1 MEDIIKKIE
10 SLGRGQALIVNTL
23 GPMSTIFPQWS
34 RIKKIS
40 EDVYEYRQKR
50 YIGYTHVVEIPPKE
64 RRRVNGVVL
73 GEDDE
78 GNLVGEKFYVFLTT
92 RQIAKSLQEEG

>member
-50 YIGYTHVVEIPPKE
+50 YIGYTHVVEIPPTE

-73 GEDDE
+73 GRDNE